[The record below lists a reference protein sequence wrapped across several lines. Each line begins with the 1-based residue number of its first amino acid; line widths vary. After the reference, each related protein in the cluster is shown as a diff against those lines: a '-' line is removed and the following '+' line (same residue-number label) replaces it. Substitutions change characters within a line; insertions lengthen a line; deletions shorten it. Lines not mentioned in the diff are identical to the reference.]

1 MHIPT
6 MLGVLSHELRT
17 PATVAGG
24 YLRLLRDGRIDEAG
38 QARVLDQLEAAVV
51 RLGRI
56 GEEAASLRH
65 WIEAATDAPTSRVA
79 ADLVDAALST
89 SPGDVVFAGDHDRTA
104 HIACI
109 DASACVTALASIA
122 AAVRREIAGD
132 ALGVGVS
139 SDAGAGVVT
148 VTMYPAASAPDAGA
162 PRTPLQLN
170 RGGLGLSLLVAD
182 AVVTAHGGHLWTIA
196 ASRAAIAVTLPFPSQ
211 VAP

>member
-17 PATVAGG
+17 PAAVAGG
-24 YLRLLRDGRIDEAG
+24 YLRLLRDGRIDAAG

-56 GEEAASLRH
+56 GEEAASLRR
-65 WIEAATDAPTSRVA
+65 WIDSPTDAPSSRVA
-79 ADLVDAALST
+79 ADLVDAALSIA
-89 SPGDVVFAGDHDRTA
+89 PGDVVLASDHNRA
-104 HIACI
+104 AQIACI
-109 DASACVTALASIA
+109 DASACVTALASVA
-122 AAVRREIAGD
+122 AAVRREIGGD

-139 SDAGAGVVT
+139 SDARAAVVT
-148 VTMYPAASAPDAGA
+148 VAMYPAAAAPAAGA
-162 PRTPLQLN
+162 PHTPLLLN
-170 RGGLGLSLLVAD
+170 RGGLGLSLMVAD

-196 ASRAAIAVTLPFPSQ
+196 SSPASIAVTFPFPIQ